1 VEQGS
6 RSWSS
11 REIVFSIE
19 TLCVCTYLHATENT
33 LGVCCGRLLVAGT
46 GKSWYWKQNI
56 SAEGR
61 KGRQVLCRIDFQG
74 EKPTTAVSLITR
86 PGRSTDAVTQ
96 LFDLGLLS
104 MHLDCLPPE
113 ALLEVIRPLD
123 NASKAA
129 LTLTNHRFHQ
139 FIMNTKH
146 MMLTYPLNMT
156 DLLWIERWPVYDR
169 VGHSSIEGELKQP
182 ISGTDY
188 FACCRCRKIRD
199 AIPFTNAMMRGKRG
213 KHGFRLDAEKRACID
228 CLIHLG
234 SFTQVG
240 VVIQFGGAILGGGG
254 IGIFCGGCHAFKQVG
269 AAYRSKDHCDDCRTR
284 TSSQL
289 SHGPDL
295 PNGSLETITKSS
307 LAFFRG
313 DTRSIF
319 DRGKHIRHKFTSVV
333 QQPKRSIT

>member
-1 VEQGS
+1 MEQGS

-11 REIVFSIE
+11 REIIFSIE
-19 TLCVCTYLHATENT
+19 TLYVCTYLHATENT
-33 LGVCCGRLLVAGT
+33 LGVYCCGRLLVAGT
-46 GKSWYWKQNI
+46 GKTWYRKQNI

-61 KGRQVLCRIDFQG
+61 KGRQVYAELTFKERNRLQLSLLQDQG
-74 EKPTTAVSLITR
+74 DLLMLR
-86 PGRSTDAVTQ
+86 PNFST
-96 LFDLGLLS
+96 LGLLS

-156 DLLWIERWPVYDR
+156 DLFWIERWPVYDR

-199 AIPFTNAMMRGKRG
+199 AIHFTNAMMRGKRG
-213 KHGFRLDAEKRACID
+213 KHGFKLDAEKRACID
-228 CLIHLG
+228 CLIHQG

-240 VVIQFGGAILGGGG
+240 VVIRFGGAILGGGG

-289 SHGPDL
+289 SRGPDL

-307 LAFFRG
+307 LAFFHG